1 MAISSLASWHFG
13 VISFPCGVH
22 NGIRDLTIH
31 NNRDYDPVFH
41 FLLNFCS
48 CSYDNSSVEGW
59 TFLEARGTAD
69 RQRQTQIKRGK
80 QTV

>member
-13 VISFPCGVH
+13 VISSPDGVRIR
-22 NGIRDLTIH
+22 NGLTIH

-59 TFLEARGTAD
+59 TFIEARGLLTD
-69 RQRQTQIKRGK
+69 RGRPR
-80 QTV
+80 